1 MESNLKWQNLYRSR
15 KKTRPTSK
23 YKCTQIWIDAK
34 AWVMWKFLTFKMNLK
49 DFLSING
56 L

>member
-1 MESNLKWQNLYRSR
+1 MTELVSFEEKKLDLLLSTNVLRSELML
-15 KKTRPTSK
+15 
-23 YKCTQIWIDAK
+23 K

>member
-1 MESNLKWQNLYRSR
+1 MTELVSFEE
-15 KKTRPTSK
+15 KKLD
-23 YKCTQIWIDAK
+23 IDAK
-34 AWVMWKFLTFKMNLK
+34 AWVIWKFLTFKMNLK